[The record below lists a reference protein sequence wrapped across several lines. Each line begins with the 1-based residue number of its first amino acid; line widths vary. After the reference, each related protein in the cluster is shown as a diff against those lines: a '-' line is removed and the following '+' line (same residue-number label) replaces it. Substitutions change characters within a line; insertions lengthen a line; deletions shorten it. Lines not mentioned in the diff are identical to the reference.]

1 MKKNKQ
7 MKPQDVVLL
16 LKIIS
21 ENNPKWEQKPMAE
34 ALEMSQSEIS
44 ESVARS
50 KFAGLLDVKG
60 KSVMRYAFMEF
71 LEHGISYVF
80 PQQPGAMARGIVTAH
95 SAFPLNKLIISNEVY
110 VWPFGKGT
118 DRGFAIDPLYS
129 SVPKAV
135 LKDAYLHEL
144 LALVDAIRVG
154 RAREKELAVLELK
167 KRFNI
172 GE

>member
-7 MKPQDVVLL
+7 MKPQDIVLL

-71 LEHGISYVF
+71 LEHGIAYVF
-80 PQQPGAMARGIVTAH
+80 PQQPGAMVRGIVTAH
-95 SAFPLNKLIISNEVY
+95 SAFPLKEIILSNEVY

-154 RAREKELAVLELK
+154 RAREKELAIQELR
-167 KRFNI
+167 KRI
-172 GE
+172 VHGE